1 MQDIELSNVSLN
13 YGFAKTV
20 LDGATMT
27 LNSGEKIA
35 LVGDNG
41 TGKTSILR
49 LIAGE
54 ETPTSGIVSKR
65 RDATVGYL
73 RQTPVGVNGDLTV
86 RQFIEYRNGELGML
100 AFKLHELEAKLADTS
115 LSQQEMDK
123 VMREYGNVQ
132 ARFMDLDGYSVGS
145 QIDKVAADIGITDLL
160 DQNYNDL
167 SGGQKTIVSL
177 ATTLLSHPDVLLLDE
192 PTNHLDIQM
201 LEWLQGFVKSYPGSV
216 ILISHDRYFL
226 DQVVDRVVSI
236 QDGKLKSYP
245 GNYTAYAQAYE
256 AEREL
261 QAQAYVTQQKQ
272 IEGMKDTIR
281 KNRAWGAAS
290 SEKAYRVAKQLERR
304 IDEMDKVERPK
315 TQRDI
320 PLSFTQESRSGNDVL
335 SLEDVFFSY
344 GEGAEEQ
351 PILMGANLDVQYGDR
366 ICLVGKNGSGKSTIL
381 KLILGQLQAQEGKVE
396 TGSNVKVGYL
406 PQQVTF
412 ESEDVTLLEEFS
424 KHCTGGQTQVR
435 STLAAY
441 GFKSDDVFKRLSS
454 LSGGEKVR
462 LKFAELV
469 QDDVNL
475 LLLDEPTNHLDIRS
489 REALEKALAEFAG
502 TEIFVSHDRYF
513 INKVANRV
521 AELEDG
527 ELTDYIGNYDE
538 YREQKARRNPF
549 SGPGGATGPGGTPQG
564 PGGGSQKVLRR
575 EPPFGRRP

>member
-54 ETPTSGIVSKR
+54 ETPTSGMVSKR
-65 RDATVGYL
+65 RDATIGYL
-73 RQTPVGVNGDLTV
+73 KQTPVGVKGDMSV

-100 AFKLHELEAKLADTS
+100 AFKLHELENKLADSS
-115 LSQQEMDK
+115 LDPKEMDR

-132 ARFMDLDGYSVGS
+132 AKFMDLDGYSVSS
-145 QIDKVAADIGITDLL
+145 QIDKVAADMGITDLL

-226 DQVVDRVVSI
+226 DQVVDRVVAI

-245 GNYTAYAQAYE
+245 GNYTAYAEAYE
-256 AEREL
+256 QEREL

-304 IDEMDKVERPK
+304 IEEMDKVERPK

-335 SLEDVFFSY
+335 KFEDVFFSY

-366 ICLVGKNGSGKSTIL
+366 VCLVGKNGSGKSTIL
-381 KLILGQLQAQEGKVE
+381 KLILGELEAQEGKVE
-396 TGSNVKVGYL
+396 IGSNVKMGYL

-475 LLLDEPTNHLDIRS
+475 LILDEPTNHLDIRS
-489 REALEKALAEFAG
+489 REALERALAEFAG
-502 TEIFVSHDRYF
+502 TEVFVSHDRYF

-527 ELTDYIGNYDE
+527 EIADFIGNYDE

-549 SGPGGATGPGGTPQG
+549 SGPGGATGPGSNGG
-564 PGGGSQKVLRR
+564 PQKVLRR
-575 EPPFGRRP
+575 ETPRR

>member
-54 ETPTSGIVSKR
+54 ETPTSGMVSKR
-65 RDATVGYL
+65 RDATIGYL
-73 RQTPVGVNGDLTV
+73 KQTPVGVKGDMSV

-100 AFKLHELEAKLADTS
+100 AFKLHELENKLADSS
-115 LSQQEMDK
+115 LDPKEMDR

-132 ARFMDLDGYSVGS
+132 AKFMDLDGYSVSS
-145 QIDKVAADIGITDLL
+145 QIDKVAADMGITDLL

-226 DQVVDRVVSI
+226 DQVVDRVVAI

-245 GNYTAYAQAYE
+245 GNYTAYAEAYE
-256 AEREL
+256 QEREL

-304 IDEMDKVERPK
+304 IEEMDKVERPK

-335 SLEDVFFSY
+335 KLEDVFFSY

-366 ICLVGKNGSGKSTIL
+366 VCLVGKNGSGKSTIL
-381 KLILGQLQAQEGKVE
+381 KLILGELEAQEGKVE
-396 TGSNVKVGYL
+396 IGSNVKMGYL

-475 LLLDEPTNHLDIRS
+475 LILDEPTNHLDIRS

-527 ELTDYIGNYDE
+527 EIADFIGNYDE

-549 SGPGGATGPGGTPQG
+549 SGPGGATGPGSNGG
-564 PGGGSQKVLRR
+564 PQKVLRR
-575 EPPFGRRP
+575 ETPRR

>member
-54 ETPTSGIVSKR
+54 ETPTSGMVSKR
-65 RDATVGYL
+65 RDATIGYL
-73 RQTPVGVNGDLTV
+73 KQTPVGVKGDMSV

-100 AFKLHELEAKLADTS
+100 AFKLHELENKLADSS
-115 LSQQEMDK
+115 LDPKEMDR

-132 ARFMDLDGYSVGS
+132 AKFMDLDGYSVSS
-145 QIDKVAADIGITDLL
+145 QIDKVAADMGITDLL

-226 DQVVDRVVSI
+226 DQVVDRVVAI

-245 GNYTAYAQAYE
+245 GNYTAYAEAYE
-256 AEREL
+256 QEREL

-304 IDEMDKVERPK
+304 IEEMDKVERPK

-335 SLEDVFFSY
+335 KLEDLFFSY

-366 ICLVGKNGSGKSTIL
+366 VCLVGKNGSGKSTIL
-381 KLILGQLQAQEGKVE
+381 KLILGELEAQEGKVE
-396 TGSNVKVGYL
+396 IGSNVKMGYL

-475 LLLDEPTNHLDIRS
+475 LILDEPTNHLDIRS

-527 ELTDYIGNYDE
+527 EIADFIGNYDE

-549 SGPGGATGPGGTPQG
+549 SGPGGATGPGSNGG
-564 PGGGSQKVLRR
+564 PQKVLRR
-575 EPPFGRRP
+575 ETPRR

>member
-54 ETPTSGIVSKR
+54 ETPTSGMVSKR
-65 RDATVGYL
+65 RDATIGYL
-73 RQTPVGVNGDLTV
+73 KQTPVGVKGDMSV

-100 AFKLHELEAKLADTS
+100 AFKLHELENKLADSS
-115 LSQQEMDK
+115 LDPKEMDR

-132 ARFMDLDGYSVGS
+132 AKFMDLDGYSVSS
-145 QIDKVAADIGITDLL
+145 QIDKVAADMGITDLL

-226 DQVVDRVVSI
+226 DQVVDRVVAI

-245 GNYTAYAQAYE
+245 GNYTAYAEAYE
-256 AEREL
+256 QEREL

-304 IDEMDKVERPK
+304 IEEMDKVERPK

-335 SLEDVFFSY
+335 KLEDIFFSY

-366 ICLVGKNGSGKSTIL
+366 VCLVGKNGSGKSTIL
-381 KLILGQLQAQEGKVE
+381 KLILGELEAQEGKVE

-412 ESEDVTLLEEFS
+412 ESEDVTLLDEFS

-475 LLLDEPTNHLDIRS
+475 LILDEPTNHLDIRS
-489 REALEKALAEFAG
+489 REALERALAEFAG
-502 TEIFVSHDRYF
+502 TEVFVSHDRYF

-527 ELTDYIGNYDE
+527 EIADFIGNYDE

-549 SGPGGATGPGGTPQG
+549 SGPGGATGPGSNGG
-564 PGGGSQKVLRR
+564 PQKVLRR
-575 EPPFGRRP
+575 ETPRR